1 MQTTSILLA
10 ALIASL
16 FSAQALAS
24 DAPRFPIKQYVI
36 EGGTQFKPE
45 VLDLALAGFTG
56 EGRDFGDIQG
66 AMEIVRALYAGQGAV
81 VSVSLPEQ
89 ELAGGVVRIRAQEAV
104 FSPNIRYQVR
114 AQDGSVA
121 SAAGLAALLPEVVP
135 GAGVNHNRLT
145 DRVYALNQLQQT
157 SVDVETHAR
166 PDGSVDATVTAN
178 AKLPYTVTMDN
189 GGSASTGKF
198 RGMGQAVFDNGVALL
213 GVTSDKPDRMA
224 AAGVTYS
231 RFFPSTRNQL
241 TASYLHSESK
251 TGALPGFLP
260 MAGSGDVASVRYAQ
274 VLDGTAIYKH
284 QVQLG
289 ADYKT
294 YHTDARPEGGGDS
307 LVPDV
312 GVHPVS
318 VGYKGEYGR
327 QTEFQVGLGANI
339 PGGAKGDQA
348 ALEASRAGARAAY
361 TLAQASAS
369 YVIDFENGTQFAAHF
384 SSQFTNDALVAGEQF
399 GVGGAASVRGYGE
412 RELAGDSGYQG
423 SLEWRSGNLAK
434 ALGLPDSALLQGSV
448 FYDFG
453 GVRRN
458 KALPGEM
465 VSARVEGA
473 GVGITIAD
481 RSGVFL
487 SLALAQALRT
497 AGQQHAG
504 DWMSHFSVG
513 YRF

>member
-1 MQTTSILLA
+1 MQTTPTLIA
-10 ALIASL
+10 ALVASL
-16 FSAQALAS
+16 FSAQTLAS
-24 DAPRFPIKQYVI
+24 DAPRFPVKQYVV
-36 EGGTQFKPE
+36 EGSAQFKPE

-81 VSVSLPEQ
+81 VSISLPEQ
-89 ELAGGVVRIRAQEAV
+89 ELTGGVVRIRAQEAV
-104 FSPNIRYQVR
+104 FSPNVRYQVR

-121 SAAGLAALLPEVVP
+121 PAEGLAALLPEIVP
-135 GAGVNHNRLT
+135 GARVNHNRLT
-145 DRVYALNQLQQT
+145 DRVYALNHLQQT
-157 SVDVETHAR
+157 VVDVETHAQ
-166 PDGSVDATVTAN
+166 PDGSVDATVTAS
-178 AKLPYTVTMDN
+178 AKLPYTVTLDN
-189 GGSASTGKF
+189 GGGASTGKF
-198 RGMGQAVFDNGVALL
+198 RGMGQAVFDNGITLL

-224 AAGVTYS
+224 AAGVTYA
-231 RFFPSTRNQL
+231 RFFPDTRNQL

-251 TGALPGFLP
+251 TGSLPGFLP

-289 ADYKT
+289 ADYKA
-294 YHTDARPEGGGDS
+294 YRTDARPEGGGGS

-312 GVHPVS
+312 VVHPVS

-327 QTEFQVGLGANI
+327 QTEFQVGVGANI
-339 PGGAKGDQA
+339 PGGDKGDQA
-348 ALEASRAGARAAY
+348 ALAASRAGARAAY
-361 TLAQASAS
+361 KVALVSAS
-369 YVIDFENGTQFAAHF
+369 HVIDFENGMQFAARF
-384 SSQFTNDALVAGEQF
+384 SSQFTNDALVSGEQF

-423 SLEWRSGNLAK
+423 SLEWRSGNFAK
-434 ALGLPDSALLQGSV
+434 ALGLPDSLLLQGSA

-453 GVRRN
+453 GVHRN
-458 KALPGEM
+458 KALPGEF
-465 VSARVEGA
+465 VSAQAAGA
-473 GVGITIAD
+473 GVGVTVAD
-481 RSGVFL
+481 RGGLFFN
-487 SLALAQALRT
+487 LALAQALRT